1 MDKFAE
7 NLNNI
12 CTAAIPYVW
21 ILVVV
26 ALLVTGIMLIIPS
39 ERVHHNALQALPFI
53 VLGSII
59 AMGAVYLGKWL
70 TGLIAF

>member
-12 CTAAIPYVW
+12 CTAVIPYVW
-21 ILVVV
+21 ILVVA
-26 ALLVTGIMLIIPS
+26 ALLVTGILLIVPS
-39 ERVHHNALQALPFI
+39 ERIHQSALHALPFI
-53 VLGSII
+53 VLGSVI

>member
-12 CTAAIPYVW
+12 CTAVIPYVW
-21 ILVVV
+21 ILVVA
-26 ALLVTGIMLIIPS
+26 ALLVTGILLIVPS
-39 ERVHHNALQALPFI
+39 ERIHQSALLALPFI
-53 VLGSII
+53 VLGSVI